1 MRTIRYYY
9 SSMSQ
14 QGFLVI
20 FSLCMLARIIV
31 FAEVQ
36 FLNIDGYADQYNL
49 FASILLYTLIILAAL
64 FLLIGFRFFLTEF
77 TEEEVTNVNKIF
89 NKRKSINL
97 SEVDHAV
104 FTNKGIH
111 LYKAG
116 NEGKKGDFIIKFRKF
131 GIASPVGVESF
142 EKLLQYKEIPFTKEY
157 ETFPGLHKSKII
169 MIGYIILCLS
179 LLVNSSQA
187 IYLAIMLP
195 FKI

>member
-9 SSMSQ
+9 SSMSKQ
-14 QGFLVI
+14 VFLVI

-49 FASILLYTLIILAAL
+49 FASMFLYAVIILGAI
-64 FLLIGFRFFLTEF
+64 FFLIGFRFFHTEF

-89 NKRKSINL
+89 NKRTTIKL

-104 FTNKGIH
+104 FTKKGIN
-111 LYKAG
+111 LYKAV
-116 NEGKKGDFIIKFRKF
+116 NNGKKGDFVIKFRKF
-131 GIASPVGVESF
+131 GVASPVGVESF

-157 ETFPGLHKSKII
+157 DQFPGLHKSKII